1 MNEAAGLCLIVVGIV
16 VLLWFAHH
24 FMEWAMDD
32 NTFFDGGDI
41 TDKELNDE
49 RRTDEQ

>member
-1 MNEAAGLCLIVVGIV
+1 MSKMVGLGLVIIGVIIF
-16 VLLWFAHH
+16 LWFACH

-32 NTFFDGGDI
+32 NSFFDGGDI

-49 RRTDEQ
+49 HRIDE